1 MSLTAMITFDGIRRH
16 FTLHQLVLRND
27 RGIGRPLVRAI
38 HVPIPFGQAIH
49 HLLQGRFV
57 TAPTFPVQQLPG
69 VPIQGLPDP
78 ELLAFVLE
86 IMPHLIEFQDDRS
99 PCGLWLLLVLLGKGP
114 DPVEHSLG

>member
-1 MSLTAMITFDGIRRH
+1 MIAFDGIRRH

-57 TAPTFPVQQLPG
+57 TAPTFPVQQLAC
-69 VPIQGLPDP
+69 VLIQCLPDP
-78 ELLAFVLE
+78 EFAPLCLE
-86 IMPHLIEFQDDRS
+86 IVPHLIQFQDEGS
-99 PCGLWLLLVLLGKGP
+99 PCGFRLLVVLLGKGP
-114 DPVEHSLG
+114 DPVEYRLG